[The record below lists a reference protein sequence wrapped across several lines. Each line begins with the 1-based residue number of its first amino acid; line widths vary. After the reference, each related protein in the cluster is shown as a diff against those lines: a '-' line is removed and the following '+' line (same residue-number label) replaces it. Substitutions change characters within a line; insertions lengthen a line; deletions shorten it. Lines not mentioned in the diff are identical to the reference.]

1 MDMNNINIADII
13 INDIDL
19 EPINLAIKAR
29 AQALASQLPP
39 EAADQLVSDMDAFEC
54 AVTSEGNSVSFKLNV
69 KESYLIEYLKNH
81 GTPVAGGDGGTV
93 HNLDGSTDTSN
104 VTQNLWGTPLPWL
117 ELPHLE
123 IVKSEIEPIL
133 KIMAP
138 EAVKSSINSNSS
150 AFKDI
155 LKMMLT
161 QELKNI
167 FSE

>member
-1 MDMNNINIADII
+1 MDMNNINIAEII
-13 INDIDL
+13 IGDIDL

-29 AQALASQLPP
+29 AQALASQLPQ
-39 EAADQLVSDMDAFEC
+39 EAADQLIGDMEAFEC
-54 AVTSEGNSVSFKLNV
+54 AVTSEDNSVSFKLNV
-69 KESYLIEYLKNH
+69 KESYLIEYLKSH
-81 GTPVAGGDGGTV
+81 GTPVAGGDNGEA
-93 HNLDGSTDTSN
+93 HNVDGSVYQSRVDPS
-104 VTQNLWGTPLPWL
+104 LWGTPLPWL

-123 IVKSEIEPIL
+123 IAKEELEPIL

-155 LKMMLT
+155 LKMMLV

-167 FSE
+167 FSG

>member
-1 MDMNNINIADII
+1 MDMNSINIADII

-69 KESYLIEYLKNH
+69 KESYLIEYLKSH
-81 GTPVAGGDGGTV
+81 GTPVTGGDQGEA
-93 HNLDGSTDTSN
+93 HNVDGSTYESRVPPD
-104 VTQNLWGTPLPWL
+104 LWGTPLPWL

-138 EAVKSSINSNSS
+138 EAVKSSINSSSS